1 MKKLIVVLL
10 SIVMSITVLVGCK
23 SEDKASSDINK
34 QSENSVASLFD
45 KAIND
50 VSLEVEKNKK
60 EEQEKKAKEQE
71 EQKKKEEEE
80 EAKEEQE
87 KKAKEDEQKKKAEEE
102 KNKQSQNKTIVVD
115 PGHSSSPLTGQEA
128 QAPGSSIMKAKDT
141 IGAVSPYSGLYEYKI
156 NLEIAR
162 KLKAYLSQK
171 GFNVIMTKNSE
182 KEDKSNIDRAEIGN
196 NNNADL
202 VIRIHCDSFTNAN
215 AKGASMLVPS
225 SKSTYASSIYQK
237 SKLYGQKIFHEYLS
251 NVPINNRGIIERDDL
266 TGFNWSKVPVVLI
279 ELGYLSNANDSA
291 YLSDAKNYD
300 IIAKALA
307 DGIELCFN

>member
-10 SIVMSITVLVGCK
+10 SIVMSITVLVGCE
-23 SEDKASSDINK
+23 SEDKSSSDINK

-45 KAIND
+45 KEIND
-50 VSLEVEKNKK
+50 VSLEV
-60 EEQEKKAKEQE
+60 EKKAKEQE

-80 EAKEEQE
+80 KKAKEEQE
-87 KKAKEDEQKKKAEEE
+87 KKAKEEEQKKEEE
-102 KNKQSQNKTIVVD
+102 KKKTIVVD

-141 IGAVSPYSGLYEYKI
+141 VGAVSPYSGLYEYKI

-182 KEDKSNIDRAEIGN
+182 KEDKSNIERAEIGN

-202 VIRIHCDSFTNAN
+202 VIRIHCDSFTNEN

-291 YLSDAKNYD
+291 YLSDANNYD
-300 IIAKALA
+300 TIAKALA

>member
-10 SIVMSITVLVGCK
+10 SIVMSITVLVGCE
-23 SEDKASSDINK
+23 SEDKSSSDINK

-50 VSLEVEKNKK
+50 VSLEVEK
-60 EEQEKKAKEQE
+60 KAKEQE

-80 EAKEEQE
+80 KKAKEEQE
-87 KKAKEDEQKKKAEEE
+87 KKAKEEEQKKEEE
-102 KNKQSQNKTIVVD
+102 KKKTIVVD

-141 IGAVSPYSGLYEYKI
+141 VGAVSPYSGLYEYKI

-182 KEDKSNIDRAEIGN
+182 KEDKSNIERAEIGN

-202 VIRIHCDSFTNAN
+202 VIRIHCDSFTNEN

-225 SKSTYASSIYQK
+225 SKSTYASSIYQN

-291 YLSDAKNYD
+291 YLSDANNYD
-300 IIAKALA
+300 TIAKALA